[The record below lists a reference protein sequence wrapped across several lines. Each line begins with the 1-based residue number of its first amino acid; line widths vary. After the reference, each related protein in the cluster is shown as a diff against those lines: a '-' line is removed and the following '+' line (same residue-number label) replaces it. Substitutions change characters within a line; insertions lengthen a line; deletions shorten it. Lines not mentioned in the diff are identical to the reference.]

1 MLKLVSNNFII
12 KLLFVF
18 IPISIFVVSVLL
30 FVMSLASVNFSY
42 TKTNFIYYY
51 LYTFNEIKNVPLIS
65 DDYIIYYSSPDGSDR
80 MTNDVVFSNVNLNR
94 KTELIK
100 YVEDMGFKKYFD
112 EYWREESWKKD
123 NVRISIQQNNTKRT
137 ILFLVEKS

>member
-1 MLKLVSNNFII
+1 MLKLVSNSFIR
-12 KLLFVF
+12 KLFFVF
-18 IPISIFVVSVLL
+18 IPISIFLVSVLL

-80 MTNDVVFSNVNLNR
+80 ITNDVVFSNVNSNR

>member
-1 MLKLVSNNFII
+1 
-12 KLLFVF
+12 
-18 IPISIFVVSVLL
+18 
-30 FVMSLASVNFSY
+30 
-42 TKTNFIYYY
+42 
-51 LYTFNEIKNVPLIS
+51 
-65 DDYIIYYSSPDGSDR
+65 

>member
-1 MLKLVSNNFII
+1 MLKLVSNSFIR
-12 KLLFVF
+12 KLFFVF
-18 IPISIFVVSVLL
+18 IPISIFLVSVLL

-80 MTNDVVFSNVNLNR
+80 MTNDVVFSNVNSNR

>member
-1 MLKLVSNNFII
+1 MLKLVSNSFIR
-12 KLLFVF
+12 KLFFVF
-18 IPISIFVVSVLL
+18 IPISIFLVSIFL

-80 MTNDVVFSNVNLNR
+80 MTNDVVFSNVNSNR

>member
-1 MLKLVSNNFII
+1 MLKLVSNNFIR

-80 MTNDVVFSNVNLNR
+80 MTNDVVFSNVNSNR